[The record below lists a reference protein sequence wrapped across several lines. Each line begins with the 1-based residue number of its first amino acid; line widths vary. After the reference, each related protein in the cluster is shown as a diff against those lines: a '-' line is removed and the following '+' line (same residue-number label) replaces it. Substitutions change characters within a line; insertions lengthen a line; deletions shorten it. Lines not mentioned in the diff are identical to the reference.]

1 MFAQSARNL
10 MPRSLFLLVA
20 LALVASGC
28 ASTGAGY
35 HRHVMRGLVVG
46 VVDQDVSI
54 CIGTRDGAKVGQELE
69 VYRIVKQSSGPK
81 GPATYDREKTGV
93 VRIEEIFN
101 EHFARASVVSGE
113 VKEGSVA
120 ELEVK

>member
-1 MFAQSARNL
+1 MSSHKVKNPQSWW
-10 MPRSLFLLVA
+10 MFLLVA
-20 LALVASGC
+20 LALMANAC

-35 HRHVMRGLVVG
+35 HRYVMRGLVVG

-54 CIGTRDGAKVGQELE
+54 CIGSRDGAKVGQELT
-69 VYRIVKQSSGPK
+69 VYRIVKRPAPAK
-81 GPATYDREKTGV
+81 GAPSYDREQTGV

-101 EHFARASVVSGE
+101 EHFARGSVVSGE

>member
-1 MFAQSARNL
+1 MFSFNARSL
-10 MPRSLFLLVA
+10 MSRSLFLLA
-20 LALVASGC
+20 TLALVASGC

-35 HRHVMRGLVVG
+35 HRYVMRGLVVG

-54 CIGTRDGAKVGQELE
+54 CIGTRDGAKVGQELD
-69 VYRIVKQSSGPK
+69 VYRIVKQTSAPK
-81 GPATYDREKTGV
+81 GPSTYDREKTGV

-101 EHFARASVVSGE
+101 EHFARARVVSGE
-113 VKEGSVA
+113 VREGSVA

>member
-1 MFAQSARNL
+1 MFAQSTRNL
-10 MPRSLFLLVA
+10 VPRSLFLLVA

-69 VYRIVKQSSGPK
+69 VYRIVKQASGPK
-81 GPATYDREKTGV
+81 GPPSYDREKTGV